1 MKWEMINIKVFLGY
15 DHQGVK
21 CKDDIINYLG
31 EYDYKV
37 EVPDIKNNATDD
49 YPDFAKW
56 VCKKV
61 LEEHS
66 LGILVCGSGI
76 GMSIAANKIRGIR
89 CARVFDSN
97 DAFTAKNHNGAN
109 VIAFSANL
117 STEEIHNIID
127 NFIMTKEPTEE
138 RHLRRIE
145 KIKEIERENYGS

>member
-1 MKWEMINIKVFLGY
+1 MITIKIFLGY

-21 CKDDIINYLG
+21 CRDDIINYLN
-31 EYDYKV
+31 EYGYEV
-37 EVPDIKNNATDD
+37 ETPDIQNNDQDD

-56 VCKKV
+56 VCEKV
-61 LEEHS
+61 LQEHS

-89 CARVFDSN
+89 CARVVDSN

-109 VIAFSANL
+109 VIAFSANIK
-117 STEEIHNIID
+117 TEEIHNIID
-127 NFIMTKEPTEE
+127 NFIMTKEPSEE

-145 KIKEIERENYGS
+145 KINQIERENYVS